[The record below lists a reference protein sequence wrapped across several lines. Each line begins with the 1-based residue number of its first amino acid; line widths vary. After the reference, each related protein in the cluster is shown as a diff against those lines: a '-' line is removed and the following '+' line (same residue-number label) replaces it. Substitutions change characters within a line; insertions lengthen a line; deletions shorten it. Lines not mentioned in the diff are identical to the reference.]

1 MLRSSDGRLYYRV
14 GAIPYASC
22 ADAKDGSPNPAGAA
36 LAASLEGDERIVYQ
50 CIRGADNKGIWTRDL
65 KNKTGLHQTVITKAL
80 RVLENRRLIK
90 AVRSVKH
97 ATRKVYMLFHLEPST
112 SITGGP
118 WFNENELDTEFIDVL
133 CKSCYRIVLK
143 LSGQEQQMASLD
155 SSNTAGIIALR
166 HLHFP
171 TLSEISKVL
180 LSSGVMSAGVVLTEE
195 DVQMVLERLVFD
207 GVLERFI
214 PPRSVVQQQQQQQ
227 QHSSTTVS
235 NQLVDD
241 DDYDEMNA
249 ESLYVYR
256 ATRSS
261 LDWSR
266 IGAAPCGTCPVQH
279 CCGDRGPVTPAKCA
293 YFTQW
298 LSF

>member
-1 MLRSSDGRLYYRV
+1 MLRSADGRLYYRV

-22 ADAKDGSPNPAGAA
+22 EDSKDGSSSPAGVA

-65 KNKTGLHQTVITKAL
+65 KNKTGLHQTVITKVL

-118 WFNENELDTEFIDVL
+118 WFNENELDTEFIEVL
-133 CKSCYRIVLK
+133 CKSCHRIVLK

-155 SSNTAGIIALR
+155 SQNAGIVSLR
-166 HLHFP
+166 HVHFP

-214 PPRSVVQQQQQQQ
+214 PPRSVIM
-227 QHSSTTVS
+227 QHTSLTHQSA
-235 NQLVDD
+235 NRLVDD
-241 DDYDEMNA
+241 DDLDEMNA

-256 ATRSS
+256 AVRSS

-279 CCGDRGPVTPAKCA
+279 CCGDRGPVTPAKCV